1 MYVLLVGG
9 GSTGKALANHLI
21 NEGHEVVIVEK
32 DGDRAKN
39 LAETLDALIVHGDG
53 SETEILKDAGIE
65 KADAVAIMTPDDN
78 TNLTICQIVKQF
90 KLPRI
95 VARVNEPS
103 KKDLYIGLE
112 ITAAISPTQAVV
124 SYLKNALTQGK
135 SKSMA
140 SIAGGNAEV
149 LELKMNNEEL
159 DGRKIR
165 DLGLPNGSI
174 VGIIYR
180 NGEVIIGTGETI
192 VRKGDILTLITKTD
206 VVKDVLTILKD

>member
-1 MYVLLVGG
+1 MYVILVGG

-32 DGDRAKN
+32 DGDRAKT
-39 LAETLDALIVHGDG
+39 LAENLDALIVNGDG

-78 TNLTICQIVKQF
+78 TNLTVCQIAKKFNV
-90 KLPRI
+90 PRI

-149 LELKMNNEEL
+149 LELKVNNEEL

-165 DLGLPNGSI
+165 DLGLPSGCI
-174 VGIIYR
+174 VGVIYR
-180 NGEVIIGTGETI
+180 NGEVIIGTGDTI
-192 VRKGDILTLITKTD
+192 VRQGDILTMITKTE
-206 VVKDVLTILKD
+206 VVKEVLAILKD

>member
-1 MYVLLVGG
+1 MYVILVGG

-32 DGDRAKN
+32 DGDRAKT
-39 LAETLDALIVHGDG
+39 LAENLDALIVNGDG

-78 TNLTICQIVKQF
+78 TNLTVCQIVKKF
-90 KLPRI
+90 NVPRI

-149 LELKMNNEEL
+149 LELKVNNEEL

-165 DLGLPNGSI
+165 DLGLPSGCI
-174 VGIIYR
+174 VGVIYR
-180 NGEVIIGTGETI
+180 NGEVIIGTGDTI
-192 VRKGDILTLITKTD
+192 VRQGDILTMITKTE
-206 VVKDVLTILKD
+206 VVKEVLAILKD

>member
-1 MYVLLVGG
+1 MYVILVGG
-9 GSTGKALANHLI
+9 GGTGKALATHLI

-39 LAETLDALIVHGDG
+39 LAENLDALIVHGDG
-53 SETEILKDAGIE
+53 SDTEILKDAGVD
-65 KADAVAIMTPDDN
+65 KSDAVAILTPDDN
-78 TNLTICQIVKQF
+78 TNLTIIQILKKFEV
-90 KLPRI
+90 PRI
-95 VARVNEPS
+95 VARVNEQG
-103 KKDLYIGLE
+103 KKDLYISLE

-149 LELKMNNEEL
+149 LELKLNNEDL

-165 DLGLPNGSI
+165 DLGLPSGCI
-174 VGIIYR
+174 VGLIYR
-180 NGEVIIGTGETI
+180 NAEVIIGDGDTI
-192 VRKGDILTLITKTD
+192 VRKGDILTIITKTD
-206 VVKDVLTILKD
+206 VITDVLSILKE